1 MTIPPLSTHT
11 IKVHLLRR
19 KFGWSSKSEYRYAD
33 PYEIL
38 THTPN
43 PFTVFLNE
51 REYEAIR
58 MIGLLREAEAQKE
71 TYIAH
76 FNRFYEFNLLRAS
89 DVLKSQNKDLDE
101 YFYGVLDA
109 NLRARGVGDADQMW
123 LEQDM
128 PLPEPGTPVTISPFR
143 PKGATCG
150 IERNRLWHGHVVSS
164 QGIPEFHMS
173 LNAICVRLKRPVNW
187 ESAGMP
193 FRLAG
198 TAQFGTPNPTIA
210 QGRWAIR
217 SAMWGNDR
225 YDIAKDNKMKRLL
238 LAHNN
243 STLEFYRDDDDIDK
257 QTYRFMTRIT
267 AARNER
273 QIYGIRSALSNGV
286 TWQNFFSLVT
296 GAPGAGKPS
305 VSVSIAAQCLERKW
319 PLLIVCASNHGL
331 NVIAERV
338 ARYMEKNDIPMTGFY
353 RLETDFAESCEMQVP
368 EGVFTDMNDEGN
380 PNANFLQ
387 SPTLNHLYQDLRQRG
402 VDESLQKIMISSIQ
416 GMIDPGRRFSLGRH
430 IKDALANIMT
440 RSQDKQILG
449 HGPSTAGESEESSL
463 LWRFITLNEL
473 VRRQGDIFLQ
483 SIALVPTA
491 TRAISNSTSSRGIQS
506 SDPSGIQASLLR
518 EQKEVWLRLQEF
530 YLSNTR
536 VVLCTASTAG
546 RRSLRNFKPAYLVV
560 EEASQMAETHSL
572 NPIMRNLNSLRKVIL
587 SGNTA
592 QLPPT
597 VISKGKNE
605 CFNTE
610 IVSLFERMI
619 KTGYPYT
626 ELNV

>member
-1 MTIPPLSTHT
+1 
-11 IKVHLLRR
+11 
-19 KFGWSSKSEYRYAD
+19 
-33 PYEIL
+33 
-38 THTPN
+38 
-43 PFTVFLNE
+43 
-51 REYEAIR
+51 
-58 MIGLLREAEAQKE
+58 
-71 TYIAH
+71 
-76 FNRFYEFNLLRAS
+76 
-89 DVLKSQNKDLDE
+89 
-101 YFYGVLDA
+101 
-109 NLRARGVGDADQMW
+109 
-123 LEQDM
+123 
-128 PLPEPGTPVTISPFR
+128 
-143 PKGATCG
+143 
-150 IERNRLWHGHVVSS
+150 
-164 QGIPEFHMS
+164 
-173 LNAICVRLKRPVNW
+173 
-187 ESAGMP
+187 
-193 FRLAG
+193 
-198 TAQFGTPNPTIA
+198 
-210 QGRWAIR
+210 
-217 SAMWGNDR
+217 MWGNDR

-257 QTYRFMTRIT
+257 QTYRFMTGIT

-273 QIYGIRSALSNGV
+273 QIYGIRSAFSNGV
-286 TWQNFFSLVT
+286 TWQNFFSLIT
-296 GAPGAGKPS
+296 GAPGAGKTS
-305 VSVSIAAQCLERKW
+305 VSVSIAAHCLERKW

-368 EGVFTDMNDEGN
+368 EGVSTNMNDEGN
-380 PNANFLQ
+380 PNANFPQ

-491 TRAISNSTSSRGIQS
+491 TRAISNSTSSRENQS